1 MNIARAIEDHAPQAL
16 QDIDTRIAVLT
27 AELRSL
33 HVERAHL
40 ATHLIVASLGK
51 ET

>member
-27 AELRSL
+27 ADLRSL
-33 HVERAHL
+33 HGPRAPL
-40 ATHLIVASLGK
+40 ATHLIVAALG
-51 ET
+51 EAT